1 MGDAVAQE
9 LYEDLVALNRSAK
22 LVERITSKS
31 RALNAQNRTIGVKA
45 RRGDGTFG
53 EIIPAATAIVDPGFA
68 VARGPI
74 ATVEIGAE
82 TKILA
87 KAMIK
92 QIDRVIGDLQRQAEF
107 FRAKGMKPICVGI
120 VGINHAS
127 AYTSYEGRRKF
138 ATGGKG
144 GDRNPIQEAPE
155 AERRLVAEAAPAF
168 DEFVLLRFVATNAP
182 PYPFEW
188 VNAVRTGQEYGAALT
203 RISIEYDR
211 RF

>member
-1 MGDAVAQE
+1 M
-9 LYEDLVALNRSAK
+9 
-22 LVERITSKS
+22 
-31 RALNAQNRTIGVKA
+31 
-45 RRGDGTFG
+45 
-53 EIIPAATAIVDPGFA
+53 
-68 VARGPI
+68 
-74 ATVEIGAE
+74 EIGAE

-107 FRAKGMKPICVGI
+107 FRKKSVSPICVGI
-120 VGINHAS
+120 VGINHAPL
-127 AYTSYEGRRKF
+127 YTSFERRRRF
-138 ATGGKG
+138 TTDGSSGH
-144 GDRNPIQEAPE
+144 RHPIQEAPE
-155 AERRLVAEAAPAF
+155 AERRLMAEASSAF
-168 DEFVLLRFVATNAP
+168 DEFIILRFMATNAP